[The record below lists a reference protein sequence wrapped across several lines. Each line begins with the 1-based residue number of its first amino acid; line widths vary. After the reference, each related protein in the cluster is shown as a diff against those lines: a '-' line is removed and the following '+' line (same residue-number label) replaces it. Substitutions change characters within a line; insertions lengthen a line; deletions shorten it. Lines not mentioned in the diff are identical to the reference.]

1 MSAHNPGSLVYVAG
15 EMLVA
20 RDQYR
25 GNWEVVMFA
34 EGQLG
39 LVISEGPD
47 SLLVWFAEF
56 GINKKEEHI
65 IACAPLYKQTTKIW
79 SATSAL
85 ISPGAKEFLS
95 Y

>member
-1 MSAHNPGSLVYVAG
+1 MDSYSPGNLVYVAG
-15 EMLVA
+15 EMLVS
-20 RDQYR
+20 RDSYR
-25 GNWEVVMFA
+25 GNWEVIMFA

-39 LVISEGPD
+39 LIVGKGPD

-65 IACAPLYKQTTKIW
+65 FACAPLHKQTTKIW

-85 ISPGAKEFLS
+85 TSPGAEEFLS